1 MCSMKDQQ
9 LNSDDKA
16 QESDLDD
23 ARDRPPGVT
32 SGSPRRPV
40 QKLEG
45 AIVALDLDSYV
56 RSLRADAGWRVGV
69 PNTITILKEPGL
81 RLVVIALRA
90 GTHIKEHLAPGRITI
105 QTISGH
111 TRVRLSETD
120 VDLPLGHLVS
130 LEPALAHDVF
140 ALEESA
146 ILLTIAWPIG
156 ETS

>member
-1 MCSMKDQQ
+1 MNDQQ
-9 LNSDDKA
+9 RNSGDNA
-16 QESDLDD
+16 QELKQDD

-32 SGSPRRPV
+32 RGSERRPV
-40 QKLEG
+40 QRLEG
-45 AIVALDLDSYV
+45 AVVALDLDSFV
-56 RSLRADAGWRVGV
+56 RGLRADTGWRVGV

-111 TRVRLSETD
+111 TRVRLGATD

-130 LEPALAHDVF
+130 LEPALAHDVL
-140 ALEESA
+140 ALEDSA
-146 ILLTIAWPIG
+146 ILLTIAWPMG
-156 ETS
+156 ETA